1 MQGKGLIMKD
11 GVKPFDEVTLIAEG
25 DTGYEDLK
33 VITNILN
40 KHEAGKLP
48 LEAFP
53 NKIGL

>member
-40 KHEAGKLP
+40 NMKPESCHLKL
-48 LEAFP
+48 FQI
-53 NKIGL
+53 K